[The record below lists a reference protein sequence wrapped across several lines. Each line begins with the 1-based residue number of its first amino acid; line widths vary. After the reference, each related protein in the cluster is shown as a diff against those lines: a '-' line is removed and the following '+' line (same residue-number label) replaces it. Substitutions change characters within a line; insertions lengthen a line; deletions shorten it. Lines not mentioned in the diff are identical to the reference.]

1 MAWKLSKTPLIIR
14 IPANC
19 LGEYNEYVLG
29 SLLGLSQDEL
39 AQLGSRP
46 DHRHGVPPRLRP
58 VMGAYVDGRWYR
70 LRDVVGGSLNLP
82 MPSTP
87 VLW

>member
-39 AQLGSRP
+39 AQLEADQTIGTEYLPGS
-46 DHRHGVPPRLRP
+46 DK
-58 VMGAYVDGRWYR
+58 
-70 LRDVVGGSLNLP
+70 
-82 MPSTP
+82 
-87 VLW
+87 